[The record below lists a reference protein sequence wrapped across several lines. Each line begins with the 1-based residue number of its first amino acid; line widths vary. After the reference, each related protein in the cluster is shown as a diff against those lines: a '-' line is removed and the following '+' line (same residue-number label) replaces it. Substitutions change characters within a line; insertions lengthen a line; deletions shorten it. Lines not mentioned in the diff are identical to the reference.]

1 MTPVS
6 ILLKRICFTAKV
18 IKIQSARYCVR
29 HIGINSQ
36 INNVTEIM
44 TKTKLELFKLPVS
57 VVNSSSSC
65 F

>member
-6 ILLKRICFTAKV
+6 ILLKRICYTAKV
-18 IKIQSARYCVR
+18 IRIQSDCGR

-57 VVNSSSSC
+57 IVNSSSSC